1 VGWIVRG
8 ALAGACWLLGGGLPG
23 APAQD
28 HGLTTPSSLYDL
40 HALRVLAEQ
49 GDKRAAFLLGA
60 RYASGRAGVQDD
72 SEAVRWFTVAAQ
84 GGLAEAQYNLGIMY
98 ASGRGVALDPAQA
111 ARWYQR
117 AAEQGLAEAQFNLG
131 TLYGTGRGVPRDEA
145 LAATWLERAA
155 GAGLPQAQYNLGVL
169 YEHGRGVRLDASRAL
184 AWYQRA
190 AEQGFEPARQR
201 HAALGEK
208 LRAPAAAP
216 PTTAPS
222 ERAAATAVTAPV
234 ERAAATAVTAPVERA
249 VVTAVADPGDWVA
262 SLDPEHYTLQL
273 ASYTERAD
281 AQRFADSFADGAA
294 VGIYASS
301 KRGARRYAVVH
312 GVYASHQQAS
322 AAIAALPERLRNM
335 KPWVRKVALIHAEMA
350 R

>member
-1 VGWIVRG
+1 MGWIVRG

-28 HGLTTPSSLYDL
+28 HGLTTPSSLYDP

-208 LRAPAAAP
+208 LRAPAAASP
-216 PTTAPS
+216 DRAAPAITAAS
-222 ERAAATAVTAPV
+222 ERPSATAVTDPV
-234 ERAAATAVTAPVERA
+234 ERAAATAR
-249 VVTAVADPGDWVA
+249 ADPGDWVA
-262 SLDPEHYTLQL
+262 SLDPEHFTLQL

-301 KRGARRYAVVH
+301 KRGTRWYAVVH